1 MTEKDT
7 GGTVF
12 NETPLNTQQENRMS
26 VPKRRTSV
34 FAILSLFFGCTSIL
48 TFGILFFCQGYISRN
63 VGVFSMALSL
73 TMIVSFILAIG
84 FGIVGM
90 KQTGKNSNMSGRNL
104 AITGLVMCSLIIL
117 YIICALILSHV
128 F

>member
-48 TFGILFFCQGYISRN
+48 TFSILFFCQGYISRN
-63 VGVFSMALSL
+63 IGIFAIVLSL
-73 TMIVSFILAIG
+73 IMIVSFILAIG
-84 FGIVGM
+84 LGIAGM
-90 KQTGKNSNMSGRNL
+90 KQTGKNSNMSGHNL

>member
-34 FAILSLFFGCTSIL
+34 FAILSLLFGCTNIL
-48 TFGILFFCQGYISRN
+48 TFSISIFCQGYLSRHT
-63 VGVFSMALSL
+63 VIFSMALSL

-84 FGIVGM
+84 FGIAGM

>member
-1 MTEKDT
+1 MTNCDK
-7 GGTVF
+7 
-12 NETPLNTQQENRMS
+12 NETSFDRTSSNNQQENSMS

-34 FAILSLFFGCTSIL
+34 FAILSLLFGCTSIL

-63 VGVFSMALSL
+63 VGVFAMVISL
-73 TMIVSFILAIG
+73 TMIVSFILAVG
-84 FGIVGM
+84 FGIAGI
-90 KQTGKNSNMSGRNL
+90 KQTGKSSHMGGRNC